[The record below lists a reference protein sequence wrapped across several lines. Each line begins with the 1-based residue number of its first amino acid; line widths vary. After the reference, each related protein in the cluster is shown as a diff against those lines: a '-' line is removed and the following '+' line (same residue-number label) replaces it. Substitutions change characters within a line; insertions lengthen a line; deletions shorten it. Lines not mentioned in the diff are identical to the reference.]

1 MDGSSGSAPPTS
13 AERQR
18 LVALLLKEGGIT
30 VSRSSAIPRRSV
42 KTPLPLSFAQ
52 QRLWFL
58 EQLAPGTSAY
68 NIPLAVRLEGDLDV
82 AALER
87 ALNRVVSRHESLR
100 TTFSLSEGGEP
111 RQHVAAGLRLAL
123 PVIDLRGEPERV
135 RREAAR
141 RLIMEVADEPFDL
154 SRGPL
159 LRARLLR
166 LGAGEHAAALALHHA
181 VADGWSLGVLM
192 RELGHYYGRYSG
204 GGGGVGEEL
213 GELVVQYGDYAEWQ
227 RGRLRG
233 EALAAEVG
241 YWRGRLE
248 GMATLEVPTD
258 RARPAAQSFRGAYQV
273 WKLPLS
279 ETERIVALCNREGV
293 TMFMTLMTAFQ
304 ILLHYLTGQV
314 DIVVGT
320 DIANRNHRQIEG
332 LIGFFVNQLVLRL
345 DLSGDPTFRELL
357 EQARATTLE
366 AYAHQEVPFEMLVA
380 EMRPE
385 RELSRTP
392 MFQVKLVLQNYPLDD
407 LELPGLTLTP
417 IPIPVQTSKYDL
429 LFNIHETKQGLA
441 ATLEYDTDL
450 FDAATISRFLSHYE
464 AILRQAVEDPEVKL
478 KALVGRLARAD
489 EQRQAVKEDRLAE
502 VSVRKLRGVKRR
514 PITGP

>member
-1 MDGSSGSAPPTS
+1 
-13 AERQR
+13 
-18 LVALLLKEGGIT
+18 
-30 VSRSSAIPRRSV
+30 
-42 KTPLPLSFAQ
+42 
-52 QRLWFL
+52 
-58 EQLAPGTSAY
+58 
-68 NIPLAVRLEGDLDV
+68 
-82 AALER
+82 
-87 ALNRVVSRHESLR
+87 
-100 TTFSLSEGGEP
+100 
-111 RQHVAAGLRLAL
+111 
-123 PVIDLRGEPERV
+123 
-135 RREAAR
+135 
-141 RLIMEVADEPFDL
+141 
-154 SRGPL
+154 
-159 LRARLLR
+159 
-166 LGAGEHAAALALHHA
+166 
-181 VADGWSLGVLM
+181 
-192 RELGHYYGRYSG
+192 
-204 GGGGVGEEL
+204 
-213 GELVVQYGDYAEWQ
+213 
-227 RGRLRG
+227 
-233 EALAAEVG
+233 
-241 YWRGRLE
+241 
-248 GMATLEVPTD
+248 
-258 RARPAAQSFRGAYQV
+258 
-273 WKLPLS
+273 
-279 ETERIVALCNREGV
+279 
-293 TMFMTLMTAFQ
+293 MFMTLMTAFQ